1 MDNNEGK
8 IFWIEDDDYYIDI
21 NGNRYSRN
29 KWRKEEME
37 EIVKSNKDCYGCC
50 DCCMCTGCIECD
62 NCVDSFFSKYCS
74 NSMRLIYCENCHNC
88 TDCENC
94 SNCKNCERCEKCKNC
109 EKCERC
115 EECNNCRKGKCLT
128 NKDRTQGEEL
138 KKQLMEKAEKEQN
151 IYREWLLAQEPEEI
165 LQHTYE
171 YTMREDILL
180 KLNDMELDK
189 AQLKELLK
197 SPDLMDGIYQRYTKF
212 DTKYMEL
219 IEESVKQHAKPI
231 QHEEELE

>member
-94 SNCKNCERCEKCKNC
+94 SNCKNSERCEKCKNC

-128 NKDRTQGEEL
+128 NKDRTQEEEL